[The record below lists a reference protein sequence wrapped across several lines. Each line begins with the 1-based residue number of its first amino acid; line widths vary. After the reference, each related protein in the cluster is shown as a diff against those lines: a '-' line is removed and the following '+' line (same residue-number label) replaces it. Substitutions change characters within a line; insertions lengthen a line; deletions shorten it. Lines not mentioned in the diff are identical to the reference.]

1 MLAYGCSDTL
11 IAEEKSYELYGSRS
25 NKIKMEQEIDF
36 FLLLHTCC
44 LQVFV
49 LKNVFH
55 YTKINICHVVI
66 LHLL

>member
-25 NKIKMEQEIDF
+25 DKIKMEQEIDF
-36 FLLLHTCC
+36 FLLLPTCC

-55 YTKINICHVVI
+55 YTKINTCHVVI
-66 LHLL
+66 LYLL